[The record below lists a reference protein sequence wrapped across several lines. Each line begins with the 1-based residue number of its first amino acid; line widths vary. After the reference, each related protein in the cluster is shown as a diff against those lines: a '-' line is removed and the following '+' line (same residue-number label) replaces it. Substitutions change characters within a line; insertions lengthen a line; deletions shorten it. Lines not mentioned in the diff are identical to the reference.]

1 MKHASHRK
9 ILWVLVPGV
18 LVAASFVWLRSVWA
32 APKPIPPEKLVK
44 VERGNIARSVVAVGH
59 VEPRSKVEIKSKAN
73 GIIQALLVDEGD
85 QVKEG
90 QVLAELDKEYLEAQV
105 RGAKA
110 ALESAQANLEAA
122 IAAERKAR
130 IEAENPEL
138 DFARREYER
147 VQALFEQRI
156 ASQQQLDEAARQFK
170 VASNRR
176 ELLEA
181 AVGCASAQAAQAK
194 ANVAAAQAALDR
206 ATEDLKHAT
215 IRSPISGVVL
225 SRNTEVGDAVSS
237 ILNLGSAAT
246 LIMTLGDLSSV
257 YVRGEIDESDVGK
270 IKEGL
275 PVRTTIESYP
285 GEQFAGTVTRI
296 APMGRERNNVTTFEV
311 RVSIPNPEGKLRVNM
326 SANAEIVLEERTG
339 VLLVPELAVVYD
351 KEKRPWVQVVD
362 ATEKAGFRK
371 VPVVIGISNG
381 QKTEVVEG
389 VTESAQLVLP

>member
-1 MKHASHRK
+1 MKHASYRK

-18 LVAASFVWLRSVWA
+18 LVAVSFVWLRSVWA

-44 VERGNIARSVVAVGH
+44 AERGNIARSVVAVGH

-181 AVGCASAQAAQAK
+181 AVGCASAQTAQAK

-270 IKEGL
+270 IREGL

-296 APMGRERNNVTTFEV
+296 APMGREQNNVTTFEV

-371 VPVVIGISNG
+371 VPVTIGISNG
-381 QKTEVVEG
+381 QKAEVIEG